1 MTATHDNL
9 DYFEPE
15 LETMP
20 RVEIRRLQERRL
32 LELIP
37 KVYERSGLIRQVWD
51 EAGVKPEDIRSLDDY
66 LAKAPFIDKD
76 AIRNYRDHHED
87 PCGGLMI
94 ADHEDL
100 RVVGFTSGTTG
111 DPTPVPSGPT
121 TAIEIQSSRD
131 WWHMGVRPGDYL
143 AYMMFTFRGGQSRM
157 LNIVG
162 SGFVPVLMPHDPGA
176 LPLMIEAIK
185 TYRPTGFFMVST
197 PLLIGLEKYFETS
210 PDDPREVFASI
221 KGAVFGGEP
230 LSPRFAALAK
240 SWGLELFEITTLG
253 DVVGAIECREH
264 NGFHTWEDLAVVEA
278 LDDDGHPV
286 ADGELGELVVTALA
300 DPIAPLIRFRTE
312 DIVRL
317 DRTPCKCGRTH
328 GRFWVVGRKGDQTI
342 VRGKA
347 IMPRDIQGLVESHN
361 ETKTCLFQIIRPQM
375 VLDKLRLRVGY
386 EPELLKDG
394 VEALNARLVATLA
407 AHFEVPVVVEL
418 VESSE
423 LLKLG
428 PPQKIPR
435 VTKQ

>member
-143 AYMMFTFRGGQSRM
+143 A
-157 LNIVG
+157 
-162 SGFVPVLMPHDPGA
+162 
-176 LPLMIEAIK
+176 
-185 TYRPTGFFMVST
+185 
-197 PLLIGLEKYFETS
+197 
-210 PDDPREVFASI
+210 
-221 KGAVFGGEP
+221 
-230 LSPRFAALAK
+230 
-240 SWGLELFEITTLG
+240 
-253 DVVGAIECREH
+253 
-264 NGFHTWEDLAVVEA
+264 
-278 LDDDGHPV
+278 
-286 ADGELGELVVTALA
+286 
-300 DPIAPLIRFRTE
+300 
-312 DIVRL
+312 
-317 DRTPCKCGRTH
+317 
-328 GRFWVVGRKGDQTI
+328 
-342 VRGKA
+342 
-347 IMPRDIQGLVESHN
+347 
-361 ETKTCLFQIIRPQM
+361 
-375 VLDKLRLRVGY
+375 
-386 EPELLKDG
+386 
-394 VEALNARLVATLA
+394 
-407 AHFEVPVVVEL
+407 
-418 VESSE
+418 
-423 LLKLG
+423 
-428 PPQKIPR
+428 
-435 VTKQ
+435 